1 MLVVQ
6 PIRDENQI
14 RAIKGALKKDNA
26 RYYLMWVI
34 GTNLGLRIS
43 DILKLKVKDVQDQRG
58 NIRDSLEFTEQKTG
72 KNRDIEL
79 NQEVK
84 EALQYF
90 FKKTGVFDLD
100 EFIFRDSRNTKNKEN
115 KPISRIR
122 AYQVI
127 NKYARQAGVQ
137 TKVGTHTLRKIFGT
151 HARKQ
156 GIPIELVSEALGH
169 RNIEVTKR
177 YLGITNDEV
186 KKAFKNFK
194 I

>member
-1 MLVVQ
+1 
-6 PIRDENQI
+6 
-14 RAIKGALKKDNA
+14 
-26 RYYLMWVI
+26 
-34 GTNLGLRIS
+34 
-43 DILKLKVKDVQDQRG
+43 LKVKDVQDQRG

-90 FKKTGVFDLD
+90 FKKTGVFDLE
-100 EFIFRDSRNTKNKEN
+100 EFIFRDSRNIKNREN

>member
-14 RAIKGALKKDNA
+14 RAIKGALKKDNP

-115 KPISRIR
+115 KPISRTR

>member
-14 RAIKGALKKDNA
+14 RAIKGALKKDNP

-137 TKVGTHTLRKIFGT
+137 TKVGTHTLRKIFGNSCPK
-151 HARKQ
+151 A
-156 GIPIELVSEALGH
+156 G
-169 RNIEVTKR
+169 
-177 YLGITNDEV
+177 YTN
-186 KKAFKNFK
+186 
-194 I
+194 